1 MKRSD
6 AGRDGGYEKTEDGE
20 DAVDFVGSFS
30 SSSVLSRVRR
40 VLGTTMVNLFLSK
53 PKWDSD
59 THNSSNTDV
68 VLPLLNKLSSHIQ
81 SLVTR
86 GARSEAKL
94 WLCSALSTLSIS
106 PRRQV
111 NLFTKLLRSKP
122 RKKQL
127 VSQLLQLMFEKR
139 PKKLGS
145 VLAKRSY
152 LLERFFE
159 GNPKR
164 ILEWFSEFAFD
175 GGSDHKR
182 GAKALAQFAFA
193 NRDICWEELEW
204 RGKHGQSPAVVA
216 TKPHYLLDLDVQRT
230 VENFLDNVPEFWSS
244 NEFAESLKDG
254 QILFLDAEFFLD
266 LFIRFMYEEDMDD
279 VWDAVEEFL
288 AEESFSSLTQH
299 LLITLEERDLCRFL
313 ELLGNCFDPRIESWE
328 VVGDS
333 SSWLGVVVSRYGDAE
348 SIDEL
353 LLLNS
358 VINQGRQLVR
368 LVRDENVDDE
378 GDVLKDTIADVCRGL
393 ENGSG
398 FSLILRELW
407 KMKHTEV
414 IRMLGILSWTVQFRL
429 SEECQS
435 PDSWESLFRENGI
448 EFRWSSD
455 HSLVSHNGFSEESE
469 SDSGGRSRVSKK
481 RQKKGKKR
489 RTKKKKRAIAD
500 EDEDDV
506 LTDDEVLGLNQIS
519 RSWLLSTDGFS
530 ATWTNVDLPEYMAR
544 YCLSRWMKWFL
555 ARQE

>member
-1 MKRSD
+1 
-6 AGRDGGYEKTEDGE
+6 
-20 DAVDFVGSFS
+20 
-30 SSSVLSRVRR
+30 
-40 VLGTTMVNLFLSK
+40 MVNLFLSE
-53 PKWDSD
+53 PTKWDAD
-59 THNSSNTDV
+59 AHNNSTKTDV
-68 VLPLLNKLSSHIQ
+68 ILPLLNKLSSHIQ

-106 PRRQV
+106 PRRQI
-111 NLFTKLLRSKP
+111 NLFMKLLRSKP

-127 VSQLLQLMFEKR
+127 VSQLLQLMFQKR

-152 LLERFFE
+152 LLEKFFQGDE
-159 GNPKR
+159 EESLYKIQFFYYMILEIFAFMLLLFAGDPKR
-164 ILEWFSEFAFD
+164 ILEWFSEFASD

-230 VENFLDNVPEFWSS
+230 VENFLDNVPDFWSS
-244 NEFAESLKDG
+244 SEFAESIRDG
-254 QILFLDAEFFLD
+254 QILFLDTKFFLD
-266 LFIRFMYEEDMDD
+266 LFTRFMYEEDMND
-279 VWDAVEEFL
+279 VWDAVEEFI

-299 LLITLEERDLCRFL
+299 LLIALEERDLCRFL
-313 ELLGNCFDPRIESWE
+313 ELLGSCFVDSRVVSWD
-328 VVGDS
+328 VGDS
-333 SSWLGVVVSRYGDAE
+333 SSWLGAVVSRYGDDAE

-368 LVRDENVDDE
+368 LVRDESVDGE
-378 GDVLKDTIADVCRGL
+378 GEVLKETIADVYRGL
-393 ENGSG
+393 DNGSG
-398 FSLILRELW
+398 FFSLILRELS

-414 IRMLGILSWTVQFRL
+414 IRLLGMLSWTVQFRL

-448 EFRWSSD
+448 EFRRSSD
-455 HSLVSHNGFSEESE
+455 HSLLSGNEFSEESE
-469 SDSGGRSRVSKK
+469 SESDGRSRVF
-481 RQKKGKKR
+481 KKR
-489 RTKKKKRAIAD
+489 RKKGKKKKRAKKEKRAID
-500 EDEDDV
+500 DEEDEDDV
-506 LTDDEVLGLNQIS
+506 LIGDDELLGLNQIS

-530 ATWTNVDLPEYMAR
+530 ATWTSV
-544 YCLSRWMKWFL
+544 SFL
-555 ARQE
+555 FFVLFPYDYD

>member
-1 MKRSD
+1 
-6 AGRDGGYEKTEDGE
+6 
-20 DAVDFVGSFS
+20 
-30 SSSVLSRVRR
+30 
-40 VLGTTMVNLFLSK
+40 MVNLFLSK
-53 PKWDSD
+53 PKWDAD
-59 THNSSNTDV
+59 AHTISNTDV
-68 VLPLLNKLSSHIQ
+68 VLPLLNKLCSHIQ

-86 GARSEAKL
+86 GARSEARL
-94 WLCSALSTLSIS
+94 WLCSALSTLSVS

-111 NLFTKLLRSKP
+111 NLFMRLLRSKP

-127 VSQLLQLMFEKR
+127 VSQLLQLMFDKR
-139 PKKLGS
+139 PKKLGY
-145 VLAKRSY
+145 VLSKRSY

-230 VENFLDNVPEFWSS
+230 VENFLDNVPDFWSS

-254 QILFLDAEFFLD
+254 QILFLDTKFFLD
-266 LFIRFMYEEDMDD
+266 LFIRFMYEEDMND

-288 AEESFSSLTQH
+288 SEESFSSLTQH
-299 LLITLEERDLCRFL
+299 LLITLEERDLCQFL
-313 ELLGNCFDPRIESWE
+313 ELLGNCFDSRIESWD
-328 VVGDS
+328 VGDS

-353 LLLNS
+353 LLMNS
-358 VINQGRQLVR
+358 VINQGRQLLR

-378 GDVLKDTIADVCRGL
+378 GEVLKETIADVCRGL

-398 FSLILRELW
+398 FSRILRELS

-414 IRMLGILSWTVQFRL
+414 IRILGLLSWTIQFRL

-448 EFRWSSD
+448 EFRRSSD
-455 HSLVSHNGFSEESE
+455 HSLLSHNGFSEESE
-469 SDSGGRSRVSKK
+469 SDCDGRSRVSKK
-481 RQKKGKKR
+481 RHKKGKKK
-489 RTKKKKRAIAD
+489 RTKKKKRAID
-500 EDEDDV
+500 DDDDDV
-506 LTDDEVLGLNQIS
+506 LINDELLGLNQIS

-530 ATWTNVDLPEYMAR
+530 ATWSSVDLPEYMSR

-555 ARQE
+555 AGQE

>member
-1 MKRSD
+1 MI
-6 AGRDGGYEKTEDGE
+6 
-20 DAVDFVGSFS
+20 
-30 SSSVLSRVRR
+30 
-40 VLGTTMVNLFLSK
+40 NLFLSE
-53 PKWDSD
+53 PKWDND
-59 THNSSNTDV
+59 AHNNSSINTDV
-68 VLPLLNKLSSHIQ
+68 ILPQLNKLASQIQ
-81 SLVTR
+81 SLVTHE
-86 GARSEAKL
+86 ARSEAKL

-106 PRRQV
+106 PRRQL
-111 NLFTKLLRSKP
+111 NLFMKLLRSKP
-122 RKKQL
+122 RKKQFI
-127 VSQLLQLMFEKR
+127 SQLLQLMFEKR

-152 LLERFFE
+152 LLEKFFE
-159 GNPKR
+159 ENPKR

-230 VENFLDNVPEFWSS
+230 VENFLDNVPDFWSS
-244 NEFAESLKDG
+244 NEFAESLRDG
-254 QILFLDAEFFLD
+254 QILCLDTKFFLD
-266 LFIRFMYEEDMDD
+266 LFIRFMYEDDMND

-288 AEESFSSLTQH
+288 TEESFSSLTQH

-313 ELLGNCFDPRIESWE
+313 ELLGDCFDSRIESWD

-333 SSWLGVVVSRYGDAE
+333 GSWLGVVVSRFGDAE

-358 VINQGRQLVR
+358 VINQGRQLLR
-368 LVRDENVDDE
+368 LVREENGDDE
-378 GDVLKDTIADVCRGL
+378 GESLKEAIVDVCRGL
-393 ENGSG
+393 ENGNS
-398 FSLILRELW
+398 FSLILREVS
-407 KMKHTEV
+407 KMKHREV
-414 IRMLGILSWTVQFRL
+414 IRILGILSWTIQFRL

-435 PDSWESLFRENGI
+435 SDSWECLFRKNGI
-448 EFRWSSD
+448 EFRRSSD

-469 SDSGGRSRVSKK
+469 SDSDVGRRVSKK
-481 RQKKGKKR
+481 RHKKGKKKKNA
-489 RTKKKKRAIAD
+489 KKKKRAIDD
-500 EDEDDV
+500 EDEDD
-506 LTDDEVLGLNQIS
+506 LLIGDELLGLNQIS

-530 ATWTNVDLPEYMAR
+530 ATWTSVDLPEHIAR

-555 ARQE
+555 AGQK

>member
-1 MKRSD
+1 
-6 AGRDGGYEKTEDGE
+6 
-20 DAVDFVGSFS
+20 
-30 SSSVLSRVRR
+30 
-40 VLGTTMVNLFLSK
+40 MVNLFLSE
-53 PKWDSD
+53 PTKWDAD
-59 THNSSNTDV
+59 AHNNSTKTDV
-68 VLPLLNKLSSHIQ
+68 ILPLLNKLSSHIQ

-106 PRRQV
+106 PRRQI
-111 NLFTKLLRSKP
+111 NLFMKLLRSKP

-127 VSQLLQLMFEKR
+127 VSQLLQLMFQKR

-152 LLERFFE
+152 LLEKFFQ
-159 GNPKR
+159 GDPKR
-164 ILEWFSEFAFD
+164 ILEWFSEFASD

-230 VENFLDNVPEFWSS
+230 VENFLDNVPDFWSS
-244 NEFAESLKDG
+244 SEFAESIRDG
-254 QILFLDAEFFLD
+254 QILFLDTKFFLD
-266 LFIRFMYEEDMDD
+266 LFTRFMYEEDMND
-279 VWDAVEEFL
+279 VWDAVEEFI

-299 LLITLEERDLCRFL
+299 LLIALEERDLCRFL
-313 ELLGNCFDPRIESWE
+313 ELLGSCFVDSRVVSWD
-328 VVGDS
+328 VGDS
-333 SSWLGVVVSRYGDAE
+333 SSWLGAVVSRYGDDAE

-368 LVRDENVDDE
+368 LVRDESVDGE
-378 GDVLKDTIADVCRGL
+378 GEVLKETIADVYRGL
-393 ENGSG
+393 DNGSG
-398 FSLILRELW
+398 FFSLILRELS

-414 IRMLGILSWTVQFRL
+414 IRLLGMLSWTVQFRL

-435 PDSWESLFRENGI
+435 LDSWESLFRENGI
-448 EFRWSSD
+448 EFRRSSD
-455 HSLVSHNGFSEESE
+455 HSLLSGNGFSEESE
-469 SDSGGRSRVSKK
+469 SESDGRSRVFKK
-481 RQKKGKKR
+481 RRKKGKKKKR
-489 RTKKKKRAIAD
+489 DKKKKRAID
-500 EDEDDV
+500 EEEDEDDV
-506 LTDDEVLGLNQIS
+506 LVGDELLGLNQIS

-530 ATWTNVDLPEYMAR
+530 ATWTSVDLPEHIAR

-555 ARQE
+555 ARQKKK